1 MLSRIITQWLGR
13 PKHFMNIIFSF
24 VIKHGSCTM
33 YWCIVILKD
42 KVIQWKMLSNNRPK
56 FIIKDFSI
64 LFTMVLPLTIVKIPG
79 PFQHKHPQIIRLTLA
94 NRPGLMHCGTHSTP
108 GLRHTRLFSP
118 MNTLHSSGYITQLQS
133 RSTFQC
139 LFSLAHATRFFM
151 LTSRYVCY
159 FLTTRLWY
167 LLRNK
172 HIFTV
177 ASETGFSL
185 KRLNLWISFKGST
198 WCVFTDLKLDHL
210 SWTLGFFFLPPGSGL
225 VFHRTPFPISLYYSP
240 YCTVLQF

>member
-1 MLSRIITQWLGR
+1 
-13 PKHFMNIIFSF
+13 
-24 VIKHGSCTM
+24 
-33 YWCIVILKD
+33 
-42 KVIQWKMLSNNRPK
+42 MLSNNRPK

-151 LTSRYVCY
+151 LTSQIRMFFSYNTSMIFITEQTYFHGSFRNRIFPKEVKSVDFFQRLDLVCFY
-159 FLTTRLWY
+159 
-167 LLRNK
+167 
-172 HIFTV
+172 
-177 ASETGFSL
+177 
-185 KRLNLWISFKGST
+185 
-198 WCVFTDLKLDHL
+198 
-210 SWTLGFFFLPPGSGL
+210 
-225 VFHRTPFPISLYYSP
+225 
-240 YCTVLQF
+240 